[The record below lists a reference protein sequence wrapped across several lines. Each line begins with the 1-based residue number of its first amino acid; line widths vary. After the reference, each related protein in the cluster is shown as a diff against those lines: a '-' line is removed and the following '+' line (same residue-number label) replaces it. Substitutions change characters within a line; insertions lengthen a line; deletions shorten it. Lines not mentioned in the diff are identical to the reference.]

1 MKLLITTILLILT
14 ASVKANA
21 LTFGTGFI
29 HTKNDLVEKQQ
40 YKPSLTIGESW
51 NYKKFNIAVNTNRLA
66 VRSNELKLKNGL
78 KLKQKTRYDALQVG
92 YRIKR
97 FIPALFVANV
107 QVEKKFL
114 NQKTT
119 NNLFIYGASLNYLIN
134 KNWSFGVGG
143 TTKNEEGQSF
153 FTNITY
159 KL

>member
-1 MKLLITTILLILT
+1 MIRIFLILFLI
-14 ASVKANA
+14 SFKANA

-29 HTKNDLVEKQQ
+29 HAKNELVKSQE

-66 VRSNELKLKNGL
+66 VRSNNIELKNGL
-78 KLKQKTRYDALQVG
+78 KLKQKTRYDAFQVG

-97 FIPALFVANV
+97 FIPALFIANV

-119 NNLFIYGASLNYLIN
+119 NNLLIYGASINYLLT
-134 KNWSFGVGG
+134 KNLSFGFGG

-153 FTNITY
+153 FTNLTF

>member
-1 MKLLITTILLILT
+1 MKKLLLIFLLLS
-14 ASVKANA
+14 AKANA

-29 HTKNDLVEKQQ
+29 HTKSKLVSSQE
-40 YKPSLTIGESW
+40 YKPSLTVGESW
-51 NYKKFNIAVNTNRLA
+51 NYKKFNVAVNTNRLA
-66 VRSNELKLKNGL
+66 VRSNNIELKNGL
-78 KLKQKTRYDALQVG
+78 KLKQKTRYDALHIG

-97 FIPALFVANV
+97 FIPALFIANA

-119 NNLFIYGASLNYLIN
+119 NNLLIYGASLNCLIT
-134 KNWSFGVGG
+134 KNLYFGFGG

>member
-1 MKLLITTILLILT
+1 MKKIIIILLLLST
-14 ASVKANA
+14 KANA
-21 LTFGTGFI
+21 LTLGTGLI
-29 HTKNDLVEKQQ
+29 YTKNDLVKSQE

-51 NYKKFNIAVNTNRLA
+51 NYKKFNVDVNTNRLA
-66 VRSNELKLKNGL
+66 VRSNNIELKNGF

-97 FIPALFVANV
+97 FIPALFIANV
-107 QVEKKFL
+107 QVEKNIIGYKY
-114 NQKTT
+114 T
-119 NNLFIYGASLNYLIN
+119 NNLFIYGASLNYLLT
-134 KNWSFGVGG
+134 KNVSFGFGG

>member
-1 MKLLITTILLILT
+1 MKKLIVILFLLST
-14 ASVKANA
+14 KANA

-29 HTKNDLVEKQQ
+29 HTKNDLVERQQ

-51 NYKKFNIAVNTNRLA
+51 NYKKFNIAINTNRLA

-78 KLKQKTRYDALQVG
+78 KLKQKTRYDALQIG
-92 YRIKR
+92 YIIKR
-97 FIPALFVANV
+97 RWMPALFVANA

-119 NNLFIYGASLNYLIN
+119 NNLLIYGASINYLLT
-134 KNWSFGVGG
+134 KNLSFGFGG

-159 KL
+159 RI

>member
-1 MKLLITTILLILT
+1 LLLST
-14 ASVKANA
+14 KANA
-21 LTFGTGFI
+21 LTVGTGFV
-29 HTKNDLVEKQQ
+29 HTKNKLVNKQE

-51 NYKKFNIAVNTNRLA
+51 NYKKFSIDINTNRLA
-66 VRSNELKLKNGL
+66 VRSNELELKNGL
-78 KLKQKTRYDALQVG
+78 KLKQKTRYDALQIG

-107 QVEKKFL
+107 QVEKKFNNHKCL
-114 NQKTT
+114 
-119 NNLFIYGASLNYLIN
+119 NNLLIYGASLNYLLT
-134 KNWSFGVGG
+134 KNLSFGVGG